1 MNGASDETTPTDH
14 THLVGFHRTT
24 RAAQSPTTRAEQS
37 NNMWNPSEISPR
49 LLVHTPYS
57 ISTTVNPW
65 IGTETLLLLLS

>member
-1 MNGASDETTPTDH
+1 MMNVASETTPTDH
-14 THLVGFHRTT
+14 THLVGFQRTI

-49 LLVHTPYS
+49 LLVHIPYS

-65 IGTETLLLLLS
+65 IGTETL